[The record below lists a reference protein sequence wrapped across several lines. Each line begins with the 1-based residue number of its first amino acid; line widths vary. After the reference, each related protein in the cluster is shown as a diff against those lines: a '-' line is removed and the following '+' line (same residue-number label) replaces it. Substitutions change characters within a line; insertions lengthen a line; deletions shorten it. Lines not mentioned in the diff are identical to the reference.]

1 MIRKVE
7 FQSEGATLRGRM
19 YLPPESQTPR
29 PSIVMTHGTS
39 ATITMTTDRYAEV
52 FCDAGFIVLLYDHR
66 NFGISDGEPRQE
78 INPWIQ
84 ARGYR
89 DALTFL
95 EQVPE
100 VDRHRLALWGDS
112 YSGGEA
118 MVVAA
123 TDSRVKALV
132 VQCPVC
138 GLASPP
144 PDPTGDQF
152 NSIRDI
158 LFNGDVRGTPDTTAG
173 PMPVVSFDQVRH
185 PSLLQ
190 PVSAY
195 RWFMEHGGRHGS
207 GWQNDVSRV
216 IPHTPAPFSPV
227 LCAPHIAIPT
237 LMMVAPEDEMV
248 HANPSVSR
256 HAFELLAGPKK
267 VWHEIAGGHFG
278 LLWYPS
284 ELFDEAARV
293 QRDFLVQS
301 LG

>member
-7 FQSEGATLRGRM
+7 FQSEGATLRGRL
-19 YLPPESQTPR
+19 YFPAEDGPR
-29 PSIVMTHGTS
+29 PSIVMSHGTS
-39 ATITMTTDRYAEV
+39 ATITMTTDRYAEY
-52 FCDAGFIVLLYDHR
+52 FCEAGFVVLLYDHR
-66 NFGISDGEPRQE
+66 NFGISGGEPRRE

-84 ARGYR
+84 SRGYR

-100 VDRHRLALWGDS
+100 VDSERLSLWGDS

-123 TDSRVKALV
+123 IDSRVKALV

-138 GLASPP
+138 GVSAPE
-144 PDPTGDQF
+144 PDPTGNKF
-152 NSIRDI
+152 SAISEA
-158 LFNGDVRGTPDTTAG
+158 LLSGDVQATPETTEG
-173 PMPVVSFDQVRH
+173 PMPVVSFAQARY

-207 GWQNDVSRV
+207 GWENDASRV
-216 IPHTPAPFSPV
+216 IPLTPAPFSPV

-248 HANPSVSR
+248 GANPVVAR
-256 HAFELLAGPKK
+256 KAFELLAGPKA
-267 VWHEIAGGHFG
+267 WYEIDGGHFG
-278 LLWYPS
+278 LLWHPS

-293 QRDFLVQS
+293 QRDFLIKNV
-301 LG
+301 